1 MTMEHQLFDYII
13 VGGGSSGSVLAN
25 RLSENPQIS
34 VCLLEA
40 GPKDWSP
47 WIHLPI
53 GYAKTMWD
61 PRFNWK
67 FETEPEPAMNDRP
80 IYWPRGKT
88 LGGSSSING
97 LIFIRGQ
104 KEDYDGWRDLGNPG
118 WGWDDVLPYFKKAEG
133 NDRLGEPLH
142 SKTGPLKA
150 SSIPKKHPLVE
161 AFIKAANALGVPKTE
176 DFNNLTQEGVGYYQL
191 STHKGLRCSAA
202 VAYLKP
208 AKERSNLT
216 ILTNSQ
222 VSKVIFEN
230 KKAVGVEFIQQG
242 SKKTIR
248 SNKEVILSAGAI
260 QSPQIL
266 QLSGVGPAKLL
277 QEFNIPVVHDLPGV
291 GENLQDHLQF
301 RLIYELNQPIST
313 NIQLSSW
320 FGQLKMGLEWLLF
333 RGGPLSIGINQGGL
347 FTRVMKD
354 SKTPDIQF
362 HMATLSADMAGGKVH
377 PFSGFTMS
385 VCQLRPESRGYV
397 RIQSADP
404 LSPPKM
410 VANYL
415 ATQLDRDTSVAA
427 VNFAR
432 KIAQTEPM
440 RSLVTREVKPNNPQ
454 SDEEILEF
462 CRNTG
467 ATIFHPTGTCQMGPD
482 SNPMAVLDSS
492 LRVRGVEGLRVV
504 DCSAMPTVPSGNTN
518 WPAVMLGERAADL
531 ILGRIKAS

>member
-1 MTMEHQLFDYII
+1 MSSTLFDYII
-13 VGGGSSGSVLAN
+13 VGGGSSGCVLAN
-25 RLSENPQIS
+25 RLSEDPSNS
-34 VCLLEA
+34 VCLIEA
-40 GPKDWSP
+40 GPKDSSP

-61 PRFNWK
+61 PKVNWK
-67 FETEPEPAMNDRP
+67 FQTEPDPGMNDRQ

-104 KEDYDGWRDLGNPG
+104 KEDYDGWRDLGNSG

-150 SSIPKKHPLVE
+150 SSIPKKHALVE
-161 AFIKAANALGVPKTE
+161 AFKKSANALGVPNTD
-176 DFNNLTQEGVGYYQL
+176 DFNNLTQEGVGYFQL
-191 STHKGLRCSAA
+191 STHKGFRCSAA
-202 VAYLKP
+202 VAYLNPVKQ
-208 AKERSNLT
+208 RSNLT

-230 KKAVGVEFIQQG
+230 KKAIGVELFQHGI
-242 SKKTIR
+242 KKTL
-248 SNKEVILSAGAI
+248 SANKEVILSAGAI

-277 QEFNIPVVHDLPGV
+277 QEFDIPVIHDLPGV

-313 NIQLSSW
+313 NDQLSSW
-320 FGQLKMGLEWLLF
+320 FGKLKMGLDWLLF

-362 HMATLSADMAGGKVH
+362 HMATLSAEMAGGKVH

-404 LSPPKM
+404 SVPPKM
-410 VANYL
+410 FANYL
-415 ATQLDRDTSVAA
+415 AAQHDRDTSVAA

-432 KIAQTEPM
+432 KIAQTEPL
-440 RSLVTREVKPNNPQ
+440 RSLITREVKPNNPK
-454 SDEEILEF
+454 SDEEVLEY
-462 CRNTG
+462 CRNNG
-467 ATIFHPTGTCQMGPD
+467 ATIFHPTGTCKMGRNDDPL
-482 SNPMAVLDSS
+482 AVLDSS
-492 LRVRGVEGLRVV
+492 LRVRGVQGLRVV

-518 WPAVMLGERAADL
+518 WPAVMLAEKAADL
-531 ILGRIKAS
+531 ILGRI

>member
-1 MTMEHQLFDYII
+1 MTMEHQSFDYII

-25 RLSENPQIS
+25 RLSENPQNS

-150 SSIPKKHPLVE
+150 SSIPKKHALVE
-161 AFIKAANALGVPKTE
+161 AFIKAANALGVPTTE
-176 DFNNLTQEGVGYYQL
+176 DFNNLTQEGVGYFQL

-277 QEFNIPVVHDLPGV
+277 QELNIPVVHDLPGV

-415 ATQLDRDTSVAA
+415 ATQHDRDTSVAA

-432 KIAQTEPM
+432 KIAQTEPL

-454 SDEEILEF
+454 SDEEVLEF

-482 SNPMAVLDSS
+482 SNPMAVLDTS

-518 WPAVMLGERAADL
+518 WPAVMLAERAADL

>member
-1 MTMEHQLFDYII
+1 MTMEHQSFDYII
-13 VGGGSSGSVLAN
+13 VGGGSSGSALAN
-25 RLSENPQIS
+25 RLSENPQNS

-150 SSIPKKHPLVE
+150 SSIPKKHVLVE
-161 AFIKAANALGVPKTE
+161 AFIKAANALGVPTTE
-176 DFNNLTQEGVGYYQL
+176 DFNNLTQEGVGYFQL

-277 QEFNIPVVHDLPGV
+277 QELNIPVVHDLPGV

-415 ATQLDRDTSVAA
+415 ATQHDRDTSVAA

-432 KIAQTEPM
+432 KIAQTEPL

-454 SDEEILEF
+454 SDEEVLEF

-482 SNPMAVLDSS
+482 SNPMAVLDTS

-518 WPAVMLGERAADL
+518 WPAVMLAERAADL